1 MLNIDVLDLE
11 IYKFVLGGDGK
22 QHNLAL
28 AQYVFDGAEREVKL
42 KPHGN
47 SKTTKP
53 FYRTSE
59 KTKYKLWELADTY
72 PPKDVS
78 HKSLEESGGILKLKS
93 AGGHPCGVK
102 LKISS

>member
-1 MLNIDVLDLE
+1 M
-11 IYKFVLGGDGK
+11 
-22 QHNLAL
+22 
-28 AQYVFDGAEREVKL
+28 FDGAEREVKV

-53 FYRTSE
+53 LYRTSE
-59 KTKYKLWELADTY
+59 KTKHRLRELADTY
-72 PPKDVS
+72 PPKDVF

-93 AGGHPCGVK
+93 AGGHTGGVK